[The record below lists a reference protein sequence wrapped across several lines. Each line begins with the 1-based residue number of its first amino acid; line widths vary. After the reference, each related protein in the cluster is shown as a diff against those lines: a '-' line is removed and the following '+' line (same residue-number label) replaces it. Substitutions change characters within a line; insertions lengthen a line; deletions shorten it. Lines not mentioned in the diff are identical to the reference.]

1 MHPCIK
7 GQATMAP
14 WKRQDRASIGPCMHW
29 HYLSRFVAELDGAS
43 SAAPGRDGAG
53 RGSVNVGEVGRPQS
67 GGRDE
72 REGDAP
78 EPAVAFAGR
87 DQHGR
92 PTEDATDG
100 ARVAALEQPLLVLQ
114 HEVVELRVARH
125 HSRRAE
131 QVRLEHRPIP
141 AWSTTDGGT
150 ITCIHGTHPVQRFH
164 KPSCRPVT
172 SPGKTRNT
180 VENRLTSVGL

>member
-1 MHPCIK
+1 
-7 GQATMAP
+7 
-14 WKRQDRASIGPCMHW
+14 MHW

-100 ARVAALEQPLLVLQ
+100 ARIAALEQN
-114 HEVVELRVARH
+114 
-125 HSRRAE
+125 SRSSFRSTKWLSSASHDTTVGAPNRCDLNTAPYLHGRRRTAA
-131 QVRLEHRPIP
+131 QSHAYMGLTLFSGFTNP
-141 AWSTTDGGT
+141 AAG
-150 ITCIHGTHPVQRFH
+150 P
-164 KPSCRPVT
+164 
-172 SPGKTRNT
+172 
-180 VENRLTSVGL
+180 